1 MKPLHLFCL
10 SAHPLHRESNHFV
23 PTCGYRSMRGADIT
37 PLTGFVRSSN
47 QPLRPTD
54 NLLQL
59 VDNAMTLGNIALV
72 IQQAHSPDSRHLL
85 L

>member
-1 MKPLHLFCL
+1 
-10 SAHPLHRESNHFV
+10 
-23 PTCGYRSMRGADIT
+23 MRGADIT

-59 VDNAMTLGNIALV
+59 VDNAMTLGNIALA